1 MSKQRNNLNSRHS
14 KIEKQFYSEKNF
26 KLLEDVILDMINKD
40 NFNGNHKS
48 LIFNGMEKVF
58 KETNLPN
65 NISRDDR
72 KDVLTLLNKR
82 VLAHIVS
89 QINKKPIQ
97 EKKSF
102 LPAPESTFGNSLNYH
117 QFNKVENTQNNVS
130 QYPQQLNENRELKT
144 FYSREFSK
152 PLTNPQLYPNQILEN
167 FPEPEHI
174 NSSTNNTNIMFKKI
188 EQERLNEN
196 SSKIPKPIEFTLPE
210 NTSDNI
216 NPENKFKELMKK
228 REIDDSELKNK
239 IPNSEKKNIDSI
251 KKENI
256 ESFPYNNSFIQEN
269 SSQNEPQY
277 NSFFDGLDENLLNT
291 EEIID
296 IPLQKNENKKIIQ
309 QSDSLKYNEPFKLP
323 EPIYQKII
331 PTSSQ
336 EIFTEN
342 LNNEKE
348 LKTFYLT
355 ISSKYRNSNI
365 DLQPTNFTTSLI
377 NNNKNN
383 NTEKIDN
390 EIIFEYNN
398 KKIDDTNIIDNKEI
412 VSVECLDVVVP
423 KLDNI
428 LHEPYLWLCV
438 DEWKTSNFGI
448 GVPENA
454 FARLKPLPSSDLPF
468 ITMRSHILEMQHP
481 DELKEKLTLKLLTS
495 DGEQISIQDR
505 TEIKTIKNNIIE
517 IEENHN
523 IEKGDLLYIHSLYE
537 NEVTGFYPNVYI
549 HSIKINNKEDNST
562 LSLRLFVDKDG
573 NDPSNKIGIFAD
585 DKDKIS
591 ILANK
596 YLSIGDKL
604 FLEYIKSKKITGIF
618 EILDVKNDII
628 TIKFPQQSRS
638 FIPKKITRIGFIKKK
653 NEGYTSN
660 NKKDINYKGGVLVKK
675 VEKNKIYIE
684 GNYNDT
690 DNKYFLLNRKNQVN
704 YIFRFTYINYTD
716 RNLK

>member
-1 MSKQRNNLNSRHS
+1 MSKQRNNLNSKHS

-40 NFNGNHKS
+40 NFNGNHKNS
-48 LIFNGMEKVF
+48 IFNGMEKVF

-65 NISRDDR
+65 NMSRDDR

-117 QFNKVENTQNNVS
+117 QFNKVENTQNNIS

-152 PLTNPQLYPNQILEN
+152 PLTNPQLYPNQKLEN

-239 IPNSEKKNIDSI
+239 IPNPEKKNIDSI

-269 SSQNEPQY
+269 SSQSEPQY

-291 EEIID
+291 EEIVD

-323 EPIYQKII
+323 EPIYQSII

-365 DLQPTNFTTSLI
+365 DLEPTNFTTSLI

-383 NTEKIDN
+383 NTEKINN

-428 LHEPYLWLCV
+428 LNEPYLWLCV
-438 DEWKTSNFGI
+438 NEWKTSNFGI

-562 LSLRLFVDKDG
+562 LSLRLFVDKDA
-573 NDPSNKIGIFAD
+573 NNPSNKIGIFAD

-604 FLEYIKSKKITGIF
+604 FLEYTKSKKITGIF

-684 GNYNDT
+684 GYYNDT

-704 YIFRFTYINYTD
+704 YIFRFTYIN
-716 RNLK
+716 